1 MRKNKRN
8 SPRSTSVRKSVCQCM
23 FVRQAEIHDTPRL
36 GGKAHPLPLFGP
48 LLSILCF
55 VFPIFYFFIFV
66 KIQHQHHCFIG
77 HSSRRVWIVSSSLQF
92 RDVLCSAFAHRSQ
105 QWRQQQRVQRD
116 DMQITRMQTNLQ
128 ISTATLTTIHHTRCQ
143 STWVGQVLRGVAT
156 YYCRLPS
163 HIGSESFARLS
174 GRCN

>member
-1 MRKNKRN
+1 MCEKKSEIRPG
-8 SPRSTSVRKSVCQCM
+8 PRLSASLYASVCLCTKQKFM
-23 FVRQAEIHDTPRL
+23 TRL

-105 QWRQQQRVQRD
+105 QWRQQQRVQCGD